1 MSATVG
7 VVAAAAA
14 AATAAVIVGVII
26 VLVDIGGHRGLS
38 RHELMELDLATSVA
52 ES

>member
-1 MSATVG
+1 MSATVAA
-7 VVAAAAA
+7 VAVLTAAAACA
-14 AATAAVIVGVII
+14 A
-26 VLVDIGGHRGLS
+26 VDIGGHRGLS